1 MIICPNCSTENRGE
15 ARFCM
20 GCGAALAAETSTVAA
35 APAAMPVPA
44 DPQPPDESAPAAV
57 VDLSADTVQPSA
69 PPPDEDSGEL
79 DEPDEPDDSS
89 VAQAPDD
96 ALETPVAQ
104 FEAAVTDDDAGLEAL
119 AAPVPDQPAVDLASR
134 AAGEPL
140 SPGTVIDQRFTVIG
154 LLEEG
159 AGDRVYAAS
168 DQGACSQ
175 CGELVEPGDSFCGAC
190 GLELTGPAT
199 VRLQES
205 TEAPDLSLPAIEAD
219 GRWFVVL
226 PAEEETQQPEV
237 VIQSWRLQVGQASDA
252 GIVRELDEDSVFT
265 LTLSGIYE
273 SRTETTVGLFIV
285 ADGIGGHEGGEVAS
299 KLAAQTIAQQV
310 LQRIIWPILQGETL
324 LPETLG
330 DQLRQAVEVANRRIY
345 DLRVERGSNMGTT
358 LTMAV
363 IVNSLAVI
371 ANAGDSRTYVWG
383 PDGLMQL
390 TRDHS
395 LIGDLVA
402 SGQELPGAFY
412 THPERNLIYRSL
424 GDRPQVDL
432 DLFTLELEPGY
443 RLVLCCDGVWEMIRN
458 EGIEDVMLQEDHPQ
472 RAADMIVK
480 WANDAG
486 GEDNISVVIVNVEHQ

>member
-1 MIICPNCSTENRGE
+1 MYKR
-15 ARFCM
+15 
-20 GCGAALAAETSTVAA
+20 
-35 APAAMPVPA
+35 
-44 DPQPPDESAPAAV
+44 Q
-57 VDLSADTVQPSA
+57 
-69 PPPDEDSGEL
+69 
-79 DEPDEPDDSS
+79 
-89 VAQAPDD
+89 
-96 ALETPVAQ
+96 
-104 FEAAVTDDDAGLEAL
+104 
-119 AAPVPDQPAVDLASR
+119 
-134 AAGEPL
+134 
-140 SPGTVIDQRFTVIG
+140 
-154 LLEEG
+154 
-159 AGDRVYAAS
+159 
-168 DQGACSQ
+168 
-175 CGELVEPGDSFCGAC
+175 
-190 GLELTGPAT
+190 
-199 VRLQES
+199 
-205 TEAPDLSLPAIEAD
+205 
-219 GRWFVVL
+219 
-226 PAEEETQQPEV
+226 
-237 VIQSWRLQVGQASDA
+237 
-252 GIVRELDEDSVFT
+252 
-265 LTLSGIYE
+265 
-273 SRTETTVGLFIV
+273 
-285 ADGIGGHEGGEVAS
+285 
-299 KLAAQTIAQQV
+299 AQTIAQQV